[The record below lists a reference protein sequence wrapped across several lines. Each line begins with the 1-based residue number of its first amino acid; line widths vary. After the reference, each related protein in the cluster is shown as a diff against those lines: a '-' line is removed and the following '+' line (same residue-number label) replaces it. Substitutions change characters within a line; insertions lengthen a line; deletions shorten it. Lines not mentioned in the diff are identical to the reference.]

1 VGLDLFGGLRL
12 AAENASPLQ
21 FHHPDALHLGQVED
35 IRSAAHENEVCPQIL
50 PQLLLADKLQFPL
63 IHIAMVPVKA
73 DHFGHIG
80 RQLDARSGHAAGRGP
95 HLTGLP
101 IQALISDG
109 GDKTRLALFD
119 GLGQVVNGAY
129 RHRK

>member
-1 VGLDLFGGLRL
+1 
-12 AAENASPLQ
+12 
-21 FHHPDALHLGQVED
+21 
-35 IRSAAHENEVCPQIL
+35 
-50 PQLLLADKLQFPL
+50 
-63 IHIAMVPVKA
+63 MVPVKA

-80 RQLDARSGHAAGRGP
+80 RQLDARSGHAAGRSP